1 MSERTKPGAL
11 EAVSSGLSASAR
23 RPWLALLFFA
33 VNLLVAAAVAAPMY
47 SALREHI
54 GPSTMGRELARGFSA
69 AWLTEFQIARAD
81 FLSGVATAIAWA
93 GVVFLALNTILSA
106 GAFEVFAQG
115 EGAGM
120 HAFGRGVGKYFGRFI
135 RLAVAASVLYFIA
148 FWIWNYAAD
157 KFLDAMFRH
166 AMREAAH
173 FWLEW
178 VRWGLLGLSLLVI
191 NAVVEFAKA
200 EIVVSARRSSLA
212 ALGHAAGFVLRHF
225 GAVLAIVI
233 TLGLLSTLAVLVYVV
248 FARYFPQ
255 SSAVTVALWFVV
267 AQLLLWLR
275 WMLRLAAWAATV
287 SYYTGHL
294 PRVIEPQ
301 PAA

>member
-1 MSERTKPGAL
+1 MAADNKPGAL
-11 EAVSSGLSASAR
+11 SAVRSGLSASAR

-54 GPSTMGRELARGFSA
+54 GASIVGRDLARGFSA

-81 FLSGVATAIAWA
+81 FLSGFATAIAWA

-120 HAFGRGVGKYFGRFI
+120 HAFGRGVGKYFGRFA
-135 RLAVAASVLYFIA
+135 RLAVAASVMYFVA
-148 FWIWNYAAD
+148 FWVWNYAAE
-157 KFLDAMFRH
+157 KLLDAMFRH

-173 FWLEW
+173 FYLEW
-178 VRWGLLGLSLLVI
+178 ARWALLGLSLVLI

-200 EIVVSARRSSLA
+200 EIVVSARRSALG
-212 ALGHAAGFVLRHF
+212 ALGHAAGFVLRRL
-225 GAVLAIVI
+225 GAVLSMVF
-233 TLGLLSTLAVLVYVV
+233 TLGLLSTLAVLAYVV

-255 SSAVTVALWFVV
+255 SGVITVALWFAV
-267 AQLLLWLR
+267 AQFLLWLR
-275 WMLRLAAWAATV
+275 WMLRLATWGAAV
-287 SYYTGHL
+287 AYYGGHA
-294 PRVIEPQ
+294 PRQLAVE
-301 PAA
+301 

>member
-1 MSERTKPGAL
+1 MSERTNPGAL
-11 EAVSSGLSASAR
+11 EAVADGLSASAR

-81 FLSGVATAIAWA
+81 FLSGFATAIAWA

-120 HAFGRGVGKYFGRFI
+120 HAFGRGVGKYFGRFA
-135 RLAVAASVLYFIA
+135 RLAVAASVMYFVA
-148 FWIWNYAAD
+148 FWIWNYAAE
-157 KFLDAMFRH
+157 KLLDAMFRH

-178 VRWGLLGLSLLVI
+178 VRWALLGLSLLLI

-200 EIVVSARRSSLA
+200 EIVVSGRRSALG
-212 ALGHAAGFVLRHF
+212 ALGHAAGFVLRHA
-225 GAVLAIVI
+225 GSIMTMVI

-255 SSAVTVALWFVV
+255 SSAFMVALWFAV
-267 AQLLLWLR
+267 AQFLLWLR
-275 WMLRLAAWAATV
+275 WLLRLAGWGAAV
-287 SYYTGHL
+287 AYYGGHATQQ
-294 PRVIEPQ
+294 ITAE
-301 PAA
+301 